1 MRACVCVCVC
11 VCECV
16 CVRVRARM
24 RMHVCV
30 SGRECSINTCPPRSH
45 MRTEHFLMSSLP
57 ILRPTV
63 GCTCSDA
70 QPPTVHTS
78 QNSPCLCV
86 RAPAHGCSRAHCPC
100 CTRFASVCTQARRAC
115 RPVCVPCEQAET
127 SACAGAHLAEHEV
140 EVMRRRL
147 GARVHVFDA
156 LEQRAFTSFVQPYQQ
171 QMELPFLCDND
182 TVHTQACGA
191 GTNVSSAAATAA
203 IPALRHFAHGSS
215 APQGGHTHP
224 SSCGRWSGR
233 AHSRASTS
241 RALPVAVCLAQT
253 QSLPASAKK
262 KSSPCRLVT
271 AAMITSN
278 RSSTSTDH
286 E

>member
-1 MRACVCVCVC
+1 MLVRVHARARVHVCAHACVHMRMRACVCVCVC

-171 QMELPFLCDND
+171 QMELPFLCD
-182 TVHTQACGA
+182 TTPCTRRHAAQAQTSAPPPRRQQFPRCGILRMAPARLRA
-191 GTNVSSAAATAA
+191 GTRTPVVAADGPGEPTHERVH
-203 IPALRHFAHGSS
+203 PARSQSPCA
-215 APQGGHTHP
+215 
-224 SSCGRWSGR
+224 
-233 AHSRASTS
+233 SRNPT
-241 RALPVAVCLAQT
+241 LPIG
-253 QSLPASAKK
+253 KK
-262 KSSPCRLVT
+262 KK
-271 AAMITSN
+271 
-278 RSSTSTDH
+278 
-286 E
+286 